1 MVSVTQE
8 QKEFLE
14 SKGFM
19 VIEFKAW
26 CKKYMELFVKFCDH
40 IVEQCRLIHLFIQQK
55 MFELADSIKDIIIRL
70 IDEIEPVFKYLADC
84 KFEEKPRFGF
94 VRSIGKKY
102 LPRYKQRAIYHRC
115 RNNC

>member
-8 QKEFLE
+8 QKEYIE

-19 VIEFKAW
+19 VIEFKSW
-26 CKKYMELFVKFCDH
+26 CKKFMESFTEFCNR
-40 IVEQCRLIHLFIQQK
+40 IVEQGRLILLFLQQK
-55 MFELADSIKDIIIRL
+55 MFELANSIKDIAIRL
-70 IDEIEPVFKYLADC
+70 IDEIEPVFTYLADY
-84 KFEEKPRFGF
+84 KFGEKPRFGF

-102 LPRYKQRAIYHRC
+102 LPRYQQRAIYHRC